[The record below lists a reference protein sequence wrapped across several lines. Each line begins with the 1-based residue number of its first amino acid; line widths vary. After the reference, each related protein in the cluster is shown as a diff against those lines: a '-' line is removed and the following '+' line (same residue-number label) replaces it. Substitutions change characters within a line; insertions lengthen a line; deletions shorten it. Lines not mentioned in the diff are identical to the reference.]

1 MAKSLQDQINRL
13 ENLSKMQQRFV
24 SDVSHELRTPLTTIR
39 MASEL
44 LYASRDDFDPAS
56 ARAVELLQQQSE
68 RFEALLNDLLEISR
82 LDAGNIK
89 LELDEVHLMA
99 LCSRVIDALAPSIRD
114 LNVSVDI
121 VAGQSLGPVT
131 CDVRRIERV
140 VRNLVANAIEH
151 AQGRTVTVCIAE
163 TDTDVAVVVRD
174 RGIGLKPGEAA
185 LVFNR
190 FWRADPSRQRT
201 LGGTGLGLSISF
213 EDARVHAGWLDA
225 DGEPDGGSAF
235 RLVIP
240 RVFGDE
246 VEQAPLPLALSE
258 IDAWIESNR

>member
-1 MAKSLQDQINRL
+1 MLFRS
-13 ENLSKMQQRFV
+13 
-24 SDVSHELRTPLTTIR
+24 
-39 MASEL
+39 
-44 LYASRDDFDPAS
+44 
-56 ARAVELLQQQSE
+56 
-68 RFEALLNDLLEISR
+68 
-82 LDAGNIK
+82 
-89 LELDEVHLMA
+89 EVHLMA

-225 DGEPDGGSAF
+225 DGEPDRGSTF

-240 RVFGDE
+240 REFGEE
-246 VEQAPLPLALSE
+246 VREAPLPLGLSD
-258 IDAWIESNR
+258 IDEWIEANR